1 MSKTYDLTQINGILR
16 AIAKTK
22 KVNWTDATQKNGGAL
37 SSYKNPSVRKL
48 SYAAGILGVQVSEIF
63 LIQENP
69 ALFDELIVPQVEPVS
84 TAETVVVIQEDGGTP
99 ITGEQG
105 GDPVTG
111 TEESGG
117 TPVQP

>member
-1 MSKTYDLTQINGILR
+1 MSKNYDLTKIPDILR
-16 AIAKTK
+16 SIAKTK
-22 KVNWTDATQKNGGAL
+22 KVNWTDATQKKGGAL
-37 SSYKNPSVRKL
+37 SSFKNPSVRKL
-48 SYAAGILGVQVSEIF
+48 GYAAGILGVKVSEIF

-69 ALFDELIVPQVEPVS
+69 ALFDELIIPQVEPVS

-111 TEESGG
+111 VQEEGG
-117 TPVQP
+117 EPVQP

>member
-22 KVNWTDATQKNGGAL
+22 KVNWTDATQTKGGAL

-48 SYAAGILGVQVSEIF
+48 THAANLLGVKVSEVF

-69 ALFDELIVPQVEPVS
+69 ALFDELIIPQVEPVS
-84 TAETVVVIQEDGGTP
+84 TAETVVVIPGDDG
-99 ITGEQG
+99 E
-105 GDPVTG
+105 
-111 TEESGG
+111 
-117 TPVQP
+117 PVQP